1 MLAYLSNLV
10 ISPQCLSAWMLI
22 HFSHVQL
29 CVTLWTVAHQA
40 LLSMGFSL
48 QKYWSVLPCPPPRDL
63 PNPGIKPASSAS
75 PALQADLLPLCPWW
89 SLYSVLI
96 LLKLS
101 VESCS
106 LQSLQTTSS
115 FWSSLFIVFWGSDSH
130 LFVSLC
136 LSCSSRAPS
145 SVELGVYIATLF
157 HTFTPCDYYVL
168 CLEPPCLWDKSWI
181 SIFSPDL
188 CSKYSTMTWN
198 SFMCG
203 CMLSCIQLFVTPRVA
218 ALQALLSMGFSR
230 QEC

>member
-10 ISPQCLSAWMLI
+10 MSPQCLPVWMLI

-29 CVTLWTVAHQA
+29 CVTLGTVGHQA
-40 LLSMGFSL
+40 LLPMGFSL

-63 PNPGIKPASSAS
+63 PNPGIKPTSSAS
-75 PALQADLLPLCPWW
+75 PALQADPLPLCPWG
-89 SLYSVLI
+89 SLYSLLV

-101 VESCS
+101 AESCS
-106 LQSLQTTSS
+106 LDYQLFLKQSL
-115 FWSSLFIVFWGSDSH
+115 VFWGSDSH
-130 LFVSLC
+130 LLVSLC

-145 SVELGVYIATLF
+145 SVELGMYIATLF
-157 HTFTPCDYYVL
+157 HTFTPCDDHVL
-168 CLEPPCLWDKSWI
+168 CLESPCLWDKSWI

-203 CMLSCIQLFVTPRVA
+203 CMLSCIQLFVTPWAA